1 MKHKILNI
9 LLGVAALLPAKTYAT
24 PPTGS
29 PLQADH
35 SPERSAEPVKYLYL
49 CLTDGSEVV
58 FPLADNPVME
68 LADEELIVES
78 TANRLSTSLHN
89 VSRFYFLENKTS
101 TGIQN
106 NRTDRAVQAKPS
118 LQNGHILL
126 HGLPAGTPVRLY
138 ATDGRCVAEKTIPNS
153 GDMDIDLTTCPKG
166 IYILHLPSGQLKVM
180 NR

>member
-1 MKHKILNI
+1 MNHKIFNI
-9 LLGVAALLPAKTYAT
+9 LLGIAALLPTKTCAA

-35 SPERSAEPVKYLYL
+35 FPLRSKEPVKYLFL

-68 LADEELIVES
+68 VAEEELIVES
-78 TANRLSTSLHN
+78 TADRLSTSLQN
-89 VSRFYFLENKTS
+89 VSRFYFLENKIS

-106 NRTDRAVQAKPS
+106 NQMDRAVQATS
-118 LQNGHILL
+118 ISNGHIRLS
-126 HGLPAGTPVRLY
+126 GLPAGVQVRLY
-138 ATDGRCVAEKTIPNS
+138 ATNGRCVAEKTIPNS
-153 GDMDIDLTTCPKG
+153 GDTDIDLTFYPKG
-166 IYILHLPSGQLKVM
+166 VYILHLPAGQLKVM